1 MSYYKH
7 HDIGSALLDVAV
19 VLGSRTAYRVGSRTT
34 VPFLVLYVHMGSRTI
49 AWDLIPRWISYNTV
63 SRTAWDR
70 IAWDLVLATA
80 WDLVLCGISYS
91 VGSCTARDQNM
102 SHYKYVT
109 MRNYNMSL

>member
-1 MSYYKH
+1 
-7 HDIGSALLDVAV
+7 
-19 VLGSRTAYRVGSRTT
+19 
-34 VPFLVLYVHMGSRTI
+34 MGSRTI

-91 VGSCTARDQNM
+91 VGSRTIVQRGILYSAG
-102 SHYKYVT
+102 SKHE
-109 MRNYNMSL
+109 SLQICDHEELQHEFVIDV

>member
-1 MSYYKH
+1 
-7 HDIGSALLDVAV
+7 
-19 VLGSRTAYRVGSRTT
+19 VGSRTT
-34 VPFLVLYVHMGSRTI
+34 VPFLVLYVRMGSRTI

-91 VGSCTARDQNM
+91 VGSRTIVQRGILYSAG
-102 SHYKYVT
+102 SKHE
-109 MRNYNMSL
+109 SLQICDHEELQHEFVIDV

>member
-1 MSYYKH
+1 M
-7 HDIGSALLDVAV
+7 GSC
-19 VLGSRTAYRVGSRTT
+19 TT

-91 VGSCTARDQNM
+91 VGSCTAWDLVQRGILYSAGSKHESPQICDHEELQ
-102 SHYKYVT
+102 HEFVIDV
-109 MRNYNMSL
+109 